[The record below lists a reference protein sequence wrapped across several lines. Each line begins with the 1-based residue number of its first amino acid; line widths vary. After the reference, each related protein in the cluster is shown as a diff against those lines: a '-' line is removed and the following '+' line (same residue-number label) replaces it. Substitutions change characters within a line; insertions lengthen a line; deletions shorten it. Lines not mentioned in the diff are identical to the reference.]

1 MKFRTGLIIGAAVG
15 YYYGSKAGRERFEQ
29 IDGVLSKV
37 RARPEYQQV
46 VGRASDAVGGARRLA
61 RDKAG
66 SAIDS
71 AVSAVLPDEPEPS
84 YEPGLEFNPDFSPTT
99 EEIIADLR
107 GDAPAG

>member
-29 IDGVLSKV
+29 IDRVLAGVRS
-37 RARPEYQQV
+37 RPRYQQL
-46 VGRASDAVGGARRLA
+46 VGRATGAAGDARRFA
-61 RDKAG
+61 GDKAVSVIG
-66 SAIDS
+66 N
-71 AVSAVLPDEPEPS
+71 AVAAVLPDEPEPT
-84 YEPGLEFNPDFSPTT
+84 YEPGLEFNPDFTPTA